1 MQGHREA
8 GEGAAAGRQGVVEEK
23 EPRVP
28 PRSDPGG
35 TSDSA
40 PYSVTWDE

>member
-8 GEGAAAGRQGVVEEK
+8 GEGGAAGRQGVVEEK

-28 PRSDPGG
+28 PDPIQAALL
-35 TSDSA
+35 TL
-40 PYSVTWDE
+40 PLTQ